1 VSAGLGI
8 MDRAVRNAT
17 SAPSRDSASA
27 IDALGVKRLVTDS
40 RAVKPGDTFV
50 AFPGQTHD
58 GRDYIAQALANGA
71 ASVFWEKRDFA
82 WNRAWRVPNLGI
94 AHLRRR
100 AGEIASHVY
109 GRPSAKLWTVGVTGT
124 NGKTSCSQW
133 IAQSL
138 TRVGRKC
145 AVIGTLGS
153 GFSGMLEATDNT
165 TPDAVRLHDILR
177 GFVHD
182 GARAAAMEASSHGL
196 MQHRL
201 TGVEFDLALFTN
213 LSRDHLDY
221 HGTMRSYRAAK
232 ARLFSW
238 PTLKWAVLNLDDKF
252 GAELVARLRRPNLNV
267 IGYGFARNGASGTA
281 GSRRLL
287 RVQGR
292 NLQLCPDGLSFDVS
306 TPWGSASLSSGLIG
320 RFNAANLLGTLAT
333 LLASDAGL
341 DESVNA
347 LRHVKALPGRTERYG
362 GGIRP
367 LVIVDFAHTPDALEQ
382 VLRALREIV
391 SHDRSRTRR
400 LRRAARLICVFGCG
414 GERDRGKRPLMGA
427 VASRLADE
435 VVITTDN
442 PRHEDPL
449 AIIADITRGVHSRT
463 TTIEP
468 DRTRAIRMALDRAC
482 RGDVVLIAGKGHERY
497 QEIGGIKRPYSDAA
511 VAARELGKIRSGAR
525 CP

>member
-1 VSAGLGI
+1 
-8 MDRAVRNAT
+8 MDRAVRNAKT
-17 SAPSRDSASA
+17 APLR
-27 IDALGVKRLVTDS
+27 DALSAVEALAIKRLVTDS

-50 AFPGQTHD
+50 AFPGEMRD
-58 GRDYIAQALANGA
+58 GRDYIMRSLANGA
-71 ASVFWEKRDFA
+71 TSVLWEKHGFA
-82 WNRAWRVPNLGI
+82 WNRTWRVPNLGI
-94 AHLRRR
+94 ADLRRR
-100 AGEIASHVY
+100 AGEVASHVY
-109 GRPSAKLWTVGVTGT
+109 GRPSAQLWTVGVTGT

-153 GFSGMLEATDNT
+153 GFSGMLEASDNT

-177 GFVHD
+177 GFVRD

-196 MQHRL
+196 VQHRL
-201 TGVEFDLALFTN
+201 SGVEFDLALFTN

-221 HGTMRSYRAAK
+221 HGTMRRYRAAK

-238 PTLKWAVLNLDDKF
+238 PTLKWAILNLDDEF
-252 GAELVARLRRPNLNV
+252 GAELVARVRRPGLNV
-267 IGYGFARNGASGTA
+267 IGYGFTRNGSPRTA
-281 GSRRLL
+281 GSSRLL

-292 NLQLCPDGLSFDVS
+292 NLQLRPDGLSFDVS

-320 RFNAANLLGTLAT
+320 RFNAANLLGSLAT
-333 LLASDAGL
+333 LLASDADL
-341 DESVNA
+341 DASVNA
-347 LRHVKALPGRTERYG
+347 LQHVKALPGRTERYG
-362 GGIRP
+362 GGVRP

-382 VLRALREIV
+382 VLRALREII
-391 SHDRSRTRR
+391 SHDSSKRDSAHR
-400 LRRAARLICVFGCG
+400 LRRAPRLICVFGCG

-449 AIIADITRGVHSRT
+449 AIIADITRGARSQT

-468 DRTRAIRMALDRAC
+468 NRTRAIRMALDRAR

-497 QEIGGIKRPYSDAA
+497 QEMGGIKRPYSDAA
-511 VAARELGKIRSGAR
+511 VATRVLRKVQSGAR